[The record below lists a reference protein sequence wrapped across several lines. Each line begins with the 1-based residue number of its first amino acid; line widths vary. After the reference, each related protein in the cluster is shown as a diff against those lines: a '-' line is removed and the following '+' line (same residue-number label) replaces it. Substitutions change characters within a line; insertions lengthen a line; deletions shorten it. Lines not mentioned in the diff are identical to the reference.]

1 MGQEK
6 RRKEAVE
13 DYMGGGM
20 SLREVGV
27 KWGIRISTLHH
38 WVKRYEAGAKEGEV
52 RELVVR

>member
-1 MGQEK
+1 
-6 RRKEAVE
+6 
-13 DYMGGGM
+13 MGGGM